1 MTKIEE
7 TLNFSREMT
16 TNLRCGG
23 SSPLGNAALGKTL
36 VLKQKLLFSVT

>member
-1 MTKIEE
+1 MTKIEQHYE
-7 TLNFSREMT
+7 FLMTDT

-36 VLKQKLLFSVT
+36 VLKQTILFSVT